1 MQVSSIAVL
10 ARSQLVAL
18 KTLLLLLVA
27 MLILSWLNQSSISLY
42 CQQKYHSRCEL
53 PILMDSSLWRL
64 GGDLTGAL
72 GNAQASF
79 VSSFESSATAQVP
92 TLPVIEVAFAE
103 PLVSPPVAASPV
115 FVPPIESVH
124 AALPPPL
131 PAAVSVTSVSVPAV
145 APASQAARP
154 KPLQGQLSVVT
165 LQAGDEVFFVGDSL
179 MQGVAPYLANTLFK
193 RFNIK
198 SVNLSR
204 QSTGLAYPGFFNWPL
219 TVQSTLQSH
228 RNIRLVVIFL
238 GPNDPWDMPDG
249 RGKPFLRFKSPA
261 WESAYRQR
269 VQTIFE
275 QARRHDA
282 QVIWVGPPNMN
293 APRLSAAMQ
302 YLRELY
308 KSEAQQYRQIYLSA
322 NDIFGYQ
329 ADEFSFYSI
338 ESTGKKNKVRADD
351 GIHFTTLGQKL
362 IAAKVLTLIKVHNL
376 DFSEH

>member
-1 MQVSSIAVL
+1 MQVSSITVL

-18 KTLLLLLVA
+18 KTFLLLLVA
-27 MLILSWLNQSSISLY
+27 MLILSWINQSSISLY

-64 GGDLTGAL
+64 GDDLIRAL
-72 GNAQASF
+72 GNAKASF
-79 VSSFESSATAQVP
+79 VSSFEGSTMAQAP
-92 TLPVIEVAFAE
+92 KLPAVAE

-115 FVPPIESVH
+115 FTPPIESAH
-124 AALPPPL
+124 AALPPAL
-131 PAAVSVTSVSVPAV
+131 PAAVSLTSVSVPAV
-145 APASQAARP
+145 APASQAAGL

-179 MQGVAPYLANTLFK
+179 MQGVAPHIANTLFK
-193 RFNIK
+193 QFNIK

-249 RGKPFLRFKSPA
+249 RGKPFLRFKGPA
-261 WESAYRQR
+261 WENAYRQR

-275 QARRHDA
+275 QAKLYDA

-302 YLRELY
+302 YLRDIY
-308 KSEAQQYRQIYLSA
+308 KSEAQRYRQIYLSA

-338 ESTGKKNKVRADD
+338 DATGKKNKVRVDD

-362 IAAKVLTLIKVHNL
+362 IAAKVLTLIKVNNP
-376 DFSEH
+376 DFSER